1 MYCLCSSLSSFFLPS
16 FSLGGGVRDGGN
28 SSVGNGGKRER
39 NGVLFLLGH
48 RVWRG
53 VLLFFFWLP
62 AFLPLFPPSFLLNYV
77 LVIEVCEPCFASSF
91 SWLIGTINFQFI
103 WWPKFNSLIL
113 QLLSKDGRK
122 KKEKRRQEKNYV
134 GLLGASYGVDG

>member
-48 RVWRG
+48 RVAWG
-53 VLLFFFWLP
+53 VVVF
-62 AFLPLFPPSFLLNYV
+62 
-77 LVIEVCEPCFASSF
+77 SS
-91 SWLIGTINFQFI
+91 
-103 WWPKFNSLIL
+103 
-113 QLLSKDGRK
+113 D
-122 KKEKRRQEKNYV
+122 
-134 GLLGASYGVDG
+134 